1 MTSAESSKLPKAAR
15 VVIVGGGIAGVS
27 VAYHL
32 TKLGWRDVLL
42 LEQGQLTCGTTW
54 HAAGLVGQLRA
65 NRSMTRMSMYGTQLY
80 AELERETGL
89 ATGWKKC
96 GSITVARTA
105 DRLTQLKRSLA
116 SAKSFGLEA
125 EFITPAEAG
134 KLFPLMRTDDLAGAV
149 WLPNDGKAN
158 PTDLTQ
164 SLAKGARAGGAC
176 IVEGIK
182 VTGVRLTF
190 HHARPRVIGV
200 TTEQGDVACE
210 YIVNCAGQWAREFG
224 QLAGVNVPLYSAEHF
239 YLVTGKI
246 EGVYPDLPV
255 VRDPDGYI
263 YFKEEVGGLVMGG
276 FEPKAKPWDVDRIP
290 DKFEFQ
296 LLSEDWDHFEILM
309 QTALQRV
316 PGLET
321 AEVKQLLNG
330 PESFTADGNF
340 ILGEAPEV
348 ANYFVCAGFNSAG
361 IANSGGAGRL
371 TAEWIAGGGPSQD
384 LWDVDIRRL
393 APYLGNRRFLRERT
407 VESLGLH
414 YAMRYPR
421 QELQSARPL
430 RRSPLYDRLQAK
442 GARFGS
448 RMGWER
454 ANYFAPGEAAPIRD
468 TFGKPGWLPY
478 MLAEQRAAR
487 ETAAI
492 FDQSSF
498 SKFLLQGRDA
508 LAVLQKICANQ
519 MDVAV
524 DRMVYTAMLNERGGF
539 ESDLTVIR
547 LAPSSFLIVTGTAQT
562 TRDFAWIERHIGD
575 AHAVLTDVTSA
586 YGVLSLMGPRSGE
599 ILARVSPE
607 IAAGSVFSGNQT
619 RMIDVGLARIRA
631 AQIAYIGGAGFE
643 LYVPSEM
650 MATVYETLTEAG
662 RDLGLADAGYYTID
676 ALRVEAGRRAF
687 GAELGPDETPMEAGL
702 MYAVQLEKGTD
713 FIGRAA
719 LQEQRAGGSRKRLA
733 MFTVDDGAVFP
744 WGGEILLRDGAPMG
758 EVSSA
763 GYSVRLGRAVVMGYL
778 RSTAPI
784 DTAFLAQ
791 GRYQLNIAGEIVPL
805 TRLPRPAYPSLIH
818 KIEGDSRL

>member
-1 MTSAESSKLPKAAR
+1 MTSPGSSKLPKSAR

-32 TKLGWRDVLL
+32 TKLGWREVLL

-164 SLAKGARAGGAC
+164 SLAKGARMGGAQ
-176 IVEGIK
+176 IVEGVK
-182 VTGVRLTF
+182 VTGVRLTS
-190 HHARPRVIGV
+190 HARPQVIGV
-200 TTEQGDVACE
+200 STEQGNVDCD

-246 EGVYPDLPV
+246 DGVHPDLPV

-276 FEPKAKPWDVDRIP
+276 FEPKAKPWDVARIP

-296 LLSEDWDHFEILM
+296 LLSEDWDQFEILM
-309 QTALQRV
+309 QNALQRT
-316 PGLET
+316 PCLES
-321 AEVKQLLNG
+321 AEIKQLLNG

-371 TAEWIAGGGPSQD
+371 TAEWIVDGGPSQD

-393 APYLGNRRFLRERT
+393 AAYLGNRRFLRERT

-430 RRSPLYDRLQAK
+430 RRSPLYDRLQAR

-454 ANYFAPGEAAPIRD
+454 ANYFAPLDAAPARD
-468 TFGKPGWLPY
+468 TFGKPDWLPY

-487 ETAAI
+487 EAAAI

-498 SKFLLQGRDA
+498 SKFLLQGREA
-508 LAVLQKICANQ
+508 LSVLQKVCANQ
-519 MDVAV
+519 MNVAV

-547 LAPSSFLIVTGTAQT
+547 VAPNSFLIITGTAQT
-562 TRDFAWIERHIGD
+562 TRDFAWIESHIAD

-586 YGVLSLMGPRSGE
+586 YGVLSLMGPRSSA

-607 IAAGSVFSGNQT
+607 IAAGDIFSGNQT
-619 RMIDVGLARIRA
+619 RMIDVGPARIRA

-650 MATVYETLTEAG
+650 MATIYETLEEAG
-662 RDLGLADAGYYTID
+662 HDLGLADGGYYTID

-687 GAELGPDETPMEAGL
+687 GSELGPDETPLEAGL
-702 MYAVQLEKGTD
+702 MYAVKMEKGSD

-719 LQEQRAGGSRKRLA
+719 LQEQEARGTHKRLA
-733 MFTVDDGAVFP
+733 MFTVDDSAVFP
-744 WGGEILLRDGAPMG
+744 WGGEILLRDGAPVG

-763 GYSVRLGRAVVMGYL
+763 GYSACLGRAVVMGYV

-784 DTAFLAQ
+784 DTVFLAQ

-805 TRLPRPAYPSLIH
+805 TRLTRPAYPP
-818 KIEGDSRL
+818 R

>member
-1 MTSAESSKLPKAAR
+1 MTAVESKRLPGSAR
-15 VVIVGGGIAGVS
+15 VVIVGGGIAGTS

-65 NRSMTRMSMYGTQLY
+65 NRSMTRMSMYGTELY
-80 AELERETGL
+80 AGLERETGL

-125 EFITPAEAG
+125 EFISPAEAG
-134 KLFPLMRTDDLAGAV
+134 KLFPMMRIDDLVGAV

-164 SLAKGARAGGAC
+164 SLAKGARMGGAR
-176 IVEGIK
+176 IIEGVK
-182 VTGVRLTF
+182 VTGVRLSSGT
-190 HHARPRVIGV
+190 RPRVAGV
-200 TTEQGDVACE
+200 TTDQGEIDCE

-224 QLAGVNVPLYSAEHF
+224 QLAGVNVPLFSAEHF

-246 EGVYPDLPV
+246 DGVHPDLPV
-255 VRDPDGYI
+255 LRDPDGYI

-290 DKFEFQ
+290 EKFEFQ

-309 QTALQRV
+309 QNALQRT
-316 PGLET
+316 PSLET

-430 RRSPLYDRLQAK
+430 RRSPLYDRLAAR

-454 ANYFAPGEAAPIRD
+454 ANYFAPSDAPAPRD
-468 TFGKPGWLPY
+468 TFGKPDWLPH
-478 MLAEQRAAR
+478 MLREQQAAR
-487 ETAAI
+487 EAAAI

-508 LAVLQKICANQ
+508 LAVLQRICANQ

-524 DRMVYTAMLNERGGF
+524 DRMVYTAMLNDRGGF

-547 LAPSSFLIVTGTAQT
+547 LAPTSFLIITGTAQT
-562 TRDFAWIERHIGD
+562 TRDFAWIERHIGE
-575 AHAVLTDVTSA
+575 AHAILTDVTSA
-586 YGVLSLMGPRSGE
+586 YGVLSLMGPRSAE

-607 IAAGSVFSGNQT
+607 LATGQQLGSNQT

-631 AQIAYIGGAGFE
+631 AQIAYIGGPGFE
-643 LYVPSEM
+643 LYIPSEL
-650 MATVYETLTEAG
+650 MATVYDTLIEAG
-662 RDLGLADAGYYTID
+662 SEYGLVDAGYYTID

-687 GAELGPDETPMEAGL
+687 GLELGPDETPLEAGL
-702 MYAVQLEKGTD
+702 MYAVRMDKAAD

-719 LQEQRAGGSRKRLA
+719 LARQQEQGSGKRLA
-733 MFTVDDGAVFP
+733 MFVLDDGAAFP
-744 WGGEILLRDGAPMG
+744 WGGEVLLRDGVPVG
-758 EVSSA
+758 EISSG
-763 GYSVRLGRAVVMGYL
+763 GYSGRLNRAVVMGYV
-778 RSTAPI
+778 RSPGRI
-784 DTAFLAQ
+784 DSDFLGR
-791 GRYQLNIAGEIVPL
+791 GRYQLDIAGELVPL
-805 TRLPRPAYPSLIH
+805 TLLTRPAYPP
-818 KIEGDSRL
+818 R